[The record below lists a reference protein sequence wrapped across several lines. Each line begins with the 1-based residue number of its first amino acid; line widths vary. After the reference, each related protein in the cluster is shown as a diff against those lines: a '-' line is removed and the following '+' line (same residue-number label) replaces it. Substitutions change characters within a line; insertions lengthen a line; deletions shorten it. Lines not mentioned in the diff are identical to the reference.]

1 MKMFGGSS
9 VKPLLGMVGS
19 RARRHFAVSVGP
31 AKLVSSGASPPSMR
45 RSGGKQ
51 MSPRPSRVLRRPALL
66 VQQNPKYP
74 LYLFTLTSEELDQIA
89 DISRLN
95 RDETGKLVGY
105 QRGIAEKHVHNIKEY
120 LNSGDVLFPNS
131 ISLALAAE
139 VSFTKH
145 KSRESR
151 DSYSVSGTLEIPL
164 TANGGKPAWIV
175 DGQQRAMALSRSSRK
190 HFPVPVNA
198 FVAVDPAAQREQFLR
213 VNSTRPLPR
222 GLITELLPELA
233 TVLPA
238 NLAARKIP
246 AALCEMLNRDP
257 ESPFRGLIRRAS
269 TPPGQRRQAVVADTG
284 LIKVLED
291 SLNLPSGC
299 LFPHRNIATG
309 ETDFERI
316 RSILLVYWNAVRDTF
331 PEAWGLPPSKSR
343 LMHSVG
349 LRAMGRLMD
358 RVMGGLDPDIPRATH
373 LVRQHLGRVAPTCHW
388 TAGRWEELG
397 GLKWNELQNVPSH
410 LRMLSNVLVRS
421 YVRGGAG
428 NT

>member
-1 MKMFGGSS
+1 
-9 VKPLLGMVGS
+9 
-19 RARRHFAVSVGP
+19 
-31 AKLVSSGASPPSMR
+31 
-45 RSGGKQ
+45 
-51 MSPRPSRVLRRPALL
+51 MSPRPSRVFRRPALR

-74 LYLFTLTSEELDQIA
+74 LYLFTLTGEELDQIA
-89 DISRLN
+89 DVARLN
-95 RDETGKLVGY
+95 RDETGRLVGY
-105 QRGIAEKHVHNIKEY
+105 QRGLVEKHIHHITEY

-131 ISLALAAE
+131 IILALCSE
-139 VSFTKH
+139 VKFTRH
-145 KSRESR
+145 KSPETQ
-151 DSYSVSGTLEIPL
+151 DGFSVSGTIEIPL
-164 TANGGKPAWIV
+164 AVNGGKPAWIV

-190 HFPVPVNA
+190 NFPVPVNA
-198 FVAVDPAAQREQFLR
+198 FVAVDPATQREHFLR
-213 VNSTRPLPR
+213 VNATRPLPR
-222 GLITELLPELA
+222 GLITELLPELT
-233 TVLPA
+233 TVLPPM
-238 NLAARKIP
+238 LAARKIP

-257 ESPFRGLIRRAS
+257 ESPFRGLIRRES

-284 LIKVLED
+284 LIKVLES

-316 RSILLVYWNAVRDTF
+316 RGILLVYWNAVRDTF

-358 RVMGGLDPDIPRATH
+358 RLMSGLDPDTPEAAH
-373 LVRQHLGRVAPTCHW
+373 LVRQHLGRIAPICHW
-388 TAGRWEELG
+388 TAGRWDELG

-421 YVRGGAG
+421 YVRGDTG
-428 NT
+428 NA

>member
-1 MKMFGGSS
+1 
-9 VKPLLGMVGS
+9 
-19 RARRHFAVSVGP
+19 
-31 AKLVSSGASPPSMR
+31 
-45 RSGGKQ
+45 
-51 MSPRPSRVLRRPALL
+51 MSPRPSKVLRRTALL

-74 LYLFTLTSEELDQIA
+74 LYLFTLTGEELHQIA
-89 DISRLN
+89 EIARLN
-95 RDETGKLVGY
+95 RDEEGRIAGY
-105 QRGIAEKHVHNIKEY
+105 QRGIAAKHVRNIAEY

-131 ISLALAAE
+131 IILALCAE
-139 VSFTKH
+139 VTFTKH
-145 KSRESR
+145 RGRETR
-151 DSYSVSGTLEIPL
+151 DDFSATGTIEIPL

-175 DGQQRAMALSRSSRK
+175 DGQQRAMALAQSSRK

-198 FVAVDPAAQREQFLR
+198 FVAVDVATQREHFLR
-213 VNSTRPLPR
+213 VNMTRPLPR

-233 TVLPA
+233 TVLPPT
-238 NLAARKIP
+238 LAVRKIP

-291 SLNLPSGC
+291 SLNSPSGC

-316 RSILLVYWNAVRDTF
+316 RGILVVYWNAVRDTF
-331 PEAWGLPPSKSR
+331 PDAWGLPPSRSR

-358 RVMGGLDPDIPRATH
+358 RVMGGLDPEAPKAEQ
-373 LVRQHLGRVAPTCHW
+373 LVRRHLGRIAPVCHW
-388 TAGRWEELG
+388 TAGRWEELD
-397 GLKWNELQNVPSH
+397 GLRWNELQNVPSH
-410 LRMLSNVLVRS
+410 VRMLTNVLVRS
-421 YVRGGAG
+421 YVRGDASRA
-428 NT
+428 

>member
-1 MKMFGGSS
+1 
-9 VKPLLGMVGS
+9 
-19 RARRHFAVSVGP
+19 
-31 AKLVSSGASPPSMR
+31 
-45 RSGGKQ
+45 

-66 VQQNPKYP
+66 VRQNSKYP
-74 LYLFTLTSEELDQIA
+74 LYLFTLTGEEFEQIA
-89 DISRLN
+89 DIARLD
-95 RDETGKLVGY
+95 RDEAGRLIGY
-105 QRGIAEKHVHNIKEY
+105 QRGVVEKHVRNITEY
-120 LNSGDVLFPNS
+120 LNSGDVLFPSS
-131 ISLALAAE
+131 IILALCSE
-139 VSFTKH
+139 VRFTRH
-145 KSRESR
+145 KSPETR
-151 DSYSVSGTLEIPL
+151 DGFSVSGTIEIPL
-164 TANGGKPAWIV
+164 VANGGKPAWIV

-198 FVAVDPAAQREQFLR
+198 FVAVDSATQREHFLR

-233 TVLPA
+233 TVLPPT
-238 NLAARKIP
+238 LAARKIP

-269 TPPGQRRQAVVADTG
+269 TPPGLRRQAVVADTG
-284 LIKVLED
+284 LIKVLES

-316 RSILLVYWNAVRDTF
+316 REILLVYWNAVRDTF
-331 PEAWGLPPSKSR
+331 PDAWGLPPSKSR

-358 RVMGGLDPDIPRATH
+358 RIMGSLDPAAPKAPK
-373 LVRQHLGRVAPTCHW
+373 LVRKQLDRVAPICHW
-388 TAGRWEELG
+388 TSGRWEEL

-410 LRMLSNVLVRS
+410 LRSLSNVLLRS
-421 YVRGGAG
+421 YVRTDASHP
-428 NT
+428 

>member
-1 MKMFGGSS
+1 
-9 VKPLLGMVGS
+9 
-19 RARRHFAVSVGP
+19 
-31 AKLVSSGASPPSMR
+31 
-45 RSGGKQ
+45 

-66 VQQNPKYP
+66 VQQNSKYP
-74 LYLFTLTSEELDQIA
+74 LYLFTLTGEELDQIA
-89 DISRLN
+89 DIARLD
-95 RDETGKLVGY
+95 RDEAGRLIGY
-105 QRGIAEKHVHNIKEY
+105 QRGVVEKHVRNITEY
-120 LNSGDVLFPNS
+120 LNSGDVLFPSS
-131 ISLALAAE
+131 IILALCSE
-139 VSFTKH
+139 VRFTRH
-145 KSRESR
+145 KGPETR
-151 DSYSVSGTLEIPL
+151 DGFSVSGTIEIPL
-164 TANGGKPAWIV
+164 VANGGKPAWIV

-198 FVAVDPAAQREQFLR
+198 FVAVDSATQREHFLR

-233 TVLPA
+233 TVLPPT
-238 NLAARKIP
+238 LAARKIP

-269 TPPGQRRQAVVADTG
+269 TPPGLRRQAVVADTG
-284 LIKVLED
+284 LIKVLES

-316 RSILLVYWNAVRDTF
+316 REILLVYWNAVRDTF
-331 PEAWGLPPSKSR
+331 PDAWGLPPSKSR

-358 RVMGGLDPDIPRATH
+358 RIMGSLDPAAPKAPQ
-373 LVRQHLGRVAPTCHW
+373 LVRQQLDRVAPICHW
-388 TAGRWEELG
+388 TSGRWEEL

-410 LRMLSNVLVRS
+410 LRILSNVLVRS
-421 YVRGGAG
+421 YVRSDASHP
-428 NT
+428 

>member
-1 MKMFGGSS
+1 
-9 VKPLLGMVGS
+9 
-19 RARRHFAVSVGP
+19 
-31 AKLVSSGASPPSMR
+31 
-45 RSGGKQ
+45 

-66 VQQNPKYP
+66 VQQNSKYP
-74 LYLFTLTSEELDQIA
+74 LYLFTLTGEELDQIA
-89 DISRLN
+89 DIARLD
-95 RDETGKLVGY
+95 RDEAGRLIGY
-105 QRGIAEKHVHNIKEY
+105 QRGVVEKHVRNITEY
-120 LNSGDVLFPNS
+120 LNSGDVLFPSS
-131 ISLALAAE
+131 IILALCSE
-139 VSFTKH
+139 VRFTRH
-145 KSRESR
+145 KSPETR
-151 DSYSVSGTLEIPL
+151 DGFSVSGTIEIPL
-164 TANGGKPAWIV
+164 VANGGKPAWIV

-198 FVAVDPAAQREQFLR
+198 FVAVDSATQREHFLR

-233 TVLPA
+233 TVLPPT
-238 NLAARKIP
+238 LAARKIP

-269 TPPGQRRQAVVADTG
+269 TPPGLRRQAVVADTG
-284 LIKVLED
+284 LIKVLES

-316 RSILLVYWNAVRDTF
+316 REILLVYWNAVRDTF
-331 PEAWGLPPSKSR
+331 PDAWGLPPSKSR

-358 RVMGGLDPDIPRATH
+358 RIMGSLDPAAPKAPH
-373 LVRQHLGRVAPTCHW
+373 LVRQQLDRVAPICHW
-388 TAGRWEELG
+388 TSGRWEEL

-410 LRMLSNVLVRS
+410 LRILSNVLVRS
-421 YVRGGAG
+421 YVRSDASHP
-428 NT
+428 